1 MKNVIKINK
10 LATACILAG
19 SLTMFSCS
27 DFLNQ
32 EPKTSLTEQEAF
44 SNLENI
50 APTVDGLYTAFRDS
64 KSGREGLT
72 FSLLGLDE
80 SKQGIVQMD
89 DAAQASLDLYNGL
102 LNSMSTQVDKC
113 GQEDGR
119 LLFLPL
125 MRFMRLMYCPKQ
137 LRMKIL

>member
-1 MKNVIKINK
+1 MKNVIKINR
-10 LATACILAG
+10 LIAACMLAG
-19 SLTMFSCS
+19 SLSIYSCS

-44 SNLENI
+44 SDLKNI
-50 APTVDGLYTAFRDS
+50 IPTVDGLYTAFRES

-89 DAAQASLDLYNGL
+89 DATQASLDLYNGL
-102 LNSMSTQVDKC
+102 LNSMSTQE
-113 GQEDGR
+113 GGR
-119 LLFLPL
+119 LLFLQRML
-125 MRFMRLMYCPKQ
+125 FMHLT
-137 LRMKIL
+137 

>member
-1 MKNVIKINK
+1 MKNVIKINR
-10 LATACILAG
+10 LIAACMLAG
-19 SLTMFSCS
+19 SLSIYSCS

-44 SNLENI
+44 SDLKNI
-50 APTVDGLYTAFRDS
+50 IPTVDGLYTAFRES

-89 DAAQASLDLYNGL
+89 DATQSL
-102 LNSMSTQVDKC
+102 Q
-113 GQEDGR
+113 
-119 LLFLPL
+119 
-125 MRFMRLMYCPKQ
+125 RFIEFNVHTSR
-137 LRMKIL
+137 